1 MTWPRE
7 GPYSSFLFHCYSRA
21 DQPRSHVAPLGL
33 HRSEPRQTRAP
44 VVAPVDLLRCQPRL
58 AARCSNVRSKTPGQP
73 RPRLETSARALSPA
87 LPGHPRPATLQA
99 APAQDRHGLSQFYRW
114 LCPGAEIAARFYEK
128 KGQPPAGFETI
139 DQFYARSE
147 IIPHV
152 PVNDLDHAPAIKAL
166 FTKRAARG
174 RH

>member
-1 MTWPRE
+1 MPLASASRP
-7 GPYSSFLFHCYSRA
+7 GRPASF
-21 DQPRSHVAPLGL
+21 
-33 HRSEPRQTRAP
+33 
-44 VVAPVDLLRCQPRL
+44 
-58 AARCSNVRSKTPGQP
+58 ARCS
-73 RPRLETSARALSPA
+73 
-87 LPGHPRPATLQA
+87 
-99 APAQDRHGLSQFYRW
+99 FRW

-139 DQFYARSE
+139 DEFYARSE

-152 PVNDLDHAPAIKAL
+152 PVNDPDHAPAIKAL